1 MNNCCASAVSQ
12 QEEQKIQYA
21 YVLQKAVAVAAR
33 VKTKVT
39 DLAQLGSFGLFLA
52 L

>member
-12 QEEQKIQYA
+12 QEEQKKRMF
-21 YVLQKAVAVAAR
+21 VFCTKAVAVAAR

-39 DLAQLGSFGLFLA
+39 GLAQLGSLGLFLA